1 MIISNNFYTIALND
15 QNGAIMSLK
24 NMAGK
29 EFISHSEGRDLFE
42 LWMLD
47 EQGERVR
54 LSANTSEYFGFGNSD
69 ENTTELLYRNV
80 GGKDIDVYVIV
91 RHPEGDNLMYWSMS
105 LKNHSEYHLDKID
118 FPKVT
123 VPNDLIATGGT
134 GRILSSMM
142 EGVII
147 EDLKIREG
155 LYLKH
160 EGDMGYPARGW
171 EGSYPGACPMQF
183 MAYYCAQGGLY
194 FAAHDKDCN
203 PKVVE
208 FCRDGDGIKLEFQLF
223 PGQDDT
229 VVFSYGY
236 EMVLGVFDGD
246 WYDAAEIYRSF
257 IEQSGIVTLP
267 KLKKNKDVPAWL
279 KESPIVVCYPVR
291 GEVDSRFEETTEYY
305 PYTKATPYI
314 KQLQED
320 LDSAMMPLLMHWE
333 GTAPWAPPY
342 VWPPFGDFANFEQ
355 YITDMHESGNYIG
368 VYCSGI
374 AWTQRSALLK
384 EYTRELDFERDN
396 IKDIV
401 VRGPKGV
408 LEHSRICGGVGWRYD
423 MCPACEK
430 TKQIAATEFEKII
443 VNCEVDYVQFFDQN
457 LGGGAYPCYVKS
469 HGHNYGAGKWKNE
482 AMLQL
487 TDRMMDVLEQ
497 CGKKNKVLIGCEANA
512 AEPFINRFIFNDS
525 RFNINYMF
533 GSPVPA
539 YNYVFHEYVNNF
551 MGNQNT
557 SYGTTDF
564 AKYPENIYFRLAHSF
579 VQGDVLTIVLKDQ
592 GKIHWDWCTPWS
604 EPEIDQ
610 VAVKAFIREMNAWRK
625 NVAKPSLQFGRMVKP
640 FKVECGVYHE
650 DICNYGEHNYA
661 SVETCCYEVGK
672 NKKQQI
678 LVNFLPYE
686 QTIIVHTKGK
696 TTLIEDYLGTVR
708 SSLDESEKII
718 LPPRSV
724 RMIEIE
730 D

>member
-1 MIISNNFYTIALND
+1 MKIQNKFYSLELHDKNGSIISF
-15 QNGAIMSLK
+15 K
-24 NMAGK
+24 NAFGK
-29 EFISHSEGRDLFE
+29 EFISYQETRDLFE

-47 EQGERVR
+47 AAGERVR
-54 LSANTSEYFGFGNSD
+54 FSANRSQAFGIISAD
-69 ENTTELLYRNV
+69 ENITELVYKNV
-80 GGKDIDVYVIV
+80 DNQPIDAYVII
-91 RHPEGDNLMYWSMS
+91 RHPVDEPLTYWSMNIQ
-105 LKNHSEYHLDKID
+105 NHSDYHLDKID

-123 VPNDLIATGGT
+123 VPNDLIATGGS
-134 GRILSSMM
+134 GRVFSSMM

-155 LYLKH
+155 LYMKYN
-160 EGDMGYPARGW
+160 EDTGFPARGW
-171 EGSYPGACPMQF
+171 EGAYPGACPTQF
-183 MAYYCAQGGLY
+183 MAYYCDQGGLY
-194 FAAHDKDCN
+194 FAAHDKHCN

-208 FCRDGDGIKLEFQLF
+208 FGRDGDGIKLEFQLF

-229 VVFSYGY
+229 REFSYEY

-246 WYDAAEIYRSF
+246 WYDAAEIYRNF

-267 KLKKNKDVPAWL
+267 KLKKNKEVPTWL

-305 PYTKATPYI
+305 PYTKATPYM
-314 KQLQED
+314 KQLQKD

-342 VWPPFGDFANFEQ
+342 VWPPYGDFSDFEQ

-374 AWTQRSALLK
+374 AWTQRSYLLK
-384 EYTRELDFERDN
+384 NYNREADFEREN
-396 IKDIV
+396 IRDIV
-401 VRGPKGV
+401 VMGPKGT
-408 LEHSRICGGVGWRYD
+408 LDHSWVCMGVGYRHD

-430 TKQIAATEFEKII
+430 TKQIATTEFEKI
-443 VNCEVDYVQFFDQN
+443 VANCDVDYVQFFDQN

-469 HGHNYGAGKWKNE
+469 HGHNFGAGKWKND
-482 AMLQL
+482 AMLEL
-487 TDRMMDVLEQ
+487 TDRMMDVLEKH
-497 CGKKNKVLIGCEANA
+497 GKKNEVLIGCEANA
-512 AEPFINRFIFNDS
+512 AEPFINRFIFNDA
-525 RFNINYMF
+525 RFNINYMI
-533 GSPVPA
+533 GNPVPA
-539 YNYVFHEYVNNF
+539 YNYIFHEYVNNF

-579 VQGDVLTIVLKDQ
+579 VQGDVLKIVLKDK

-640 FKVECGVYHE
+640 LKIECGIYHE

-661 SVETCCYEVGK
+661 SVETCCYEIAK

-686 QTIIVHTKGK
+686 QTVIVHTKGNA
-696 TTLIEDYLGTVR
+696 TLVEDYLGTIR
-708 SSLDESEKII
+708 SNVDESGKIV

-730 D
+730 E